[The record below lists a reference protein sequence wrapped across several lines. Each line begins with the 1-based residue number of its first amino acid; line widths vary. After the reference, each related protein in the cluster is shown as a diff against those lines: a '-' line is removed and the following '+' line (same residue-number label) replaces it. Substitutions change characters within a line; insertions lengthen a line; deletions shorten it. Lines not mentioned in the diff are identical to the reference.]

1 MNRLQEIKDEID
13 LIKILFLIGFCIS
26 HMYAFLPSTASMLF
40 VNVILLCKLLSIKLQ
55 IRRLSAADLEPSSS
69 LTVTF
74 TETFLICMYV
84 YVRSLH

>member
-1 MNRLQEIKDEID
+1 
-13 LIKILFLIGFCIS
+13 
-26 HMYAFLPSTASMLF
+26 MYAFLPSTASMLF

-55 IRRLSAADLEPSSS
+55 IRRLLAADLEPSSS

-74 TETFLICMYV
+74 TETFLVCMYV